1 MSAVVAAA
9 TLATSPVRVPASSN
23 PSVSVYCTD
32 MSYVTVFDVAG
43 AGYKSAGF
51 PAFGLIFVVLGI
63 LLVVFRRKLPRW
75 NTRSRLARIIF
86 PYGFLCCAVLWTLV
100 AFISTY
106 SDYRNALRARATD
119 TARVVEG
126 PVTNFVPMP
135 VTGHAL
141 ERFCVSDVCFNYSDY
156 AVTAGF
162 NRTRSHGGPIREGLP
177 VRITYLG
184 NTIIKLE
191 VRAP

>member
-1 MSAVVAAA
+1 
-9 TLATSPVRVPASSN
+9 
-23 PSVSVYCTD
+23 
-32 MSYVTVFDVAG
+32 MSYVTVFDVAD

-51 PAFGLIFVVLGI
+51 PAFGLIFVVIGI
-63 LLVVFRRKLPRW
+63 LLVVFRRKLPHW
-75 NTRSRLARIIF
+75 DTRSRAARIIF
-86 PYGFLCCAVLWTLV
+86 PYGYLCFAVLWTSG

-106 SDYRNALRARATD
+106 SAYRSALRARATE
-119 TARVVEG
+119 TAKVVEG

-162 NRTRSHGGPIREGLP
+162 NRTSSHGGPIREGLP
-177 VRITYLG
+177 VRITYVG

-191 VRAP
+191 VPGP